1 MPLAPKAGEF
11 PVTCIEPIEGE
22 DHTYVMYG
30 SGGCSLFDTGKL
42 RQLGG
47 LLETYE
53 PAYVED
59 LDLGFRGWQRGW
71 NRNRAMW
78 TAGSC

>member
-1 MPLAPKAGEF
+1 
-11 PVTCIEPIEGE
+11 
-22 DHTYVMYG
+22 MYG
-30 SGGCSLFDTGKL
+30 SGGCSLFDTRKL

-71 NRNRAMW
+71 PTVFAAGARVEHGIVPPPPATTARKCWRAC
-78 TAGSC
+78 SK